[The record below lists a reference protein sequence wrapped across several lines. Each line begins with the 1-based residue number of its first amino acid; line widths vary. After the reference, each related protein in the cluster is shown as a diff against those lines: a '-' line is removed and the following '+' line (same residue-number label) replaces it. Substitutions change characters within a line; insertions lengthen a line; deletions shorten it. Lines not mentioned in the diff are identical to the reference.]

1 MHIVRGAN
9 AKARGIPADI
19 RIEDSTNTLMP
30 DKTTPFPDYGFRV
43 DWAKLNNELFGAIYA
58 DPELRARY
66 DRADSHQA
74 QLICSDLFDI
84 LVKDASEFVERFII
98 LTER

>member
-1 MHIVRGAN
+1 MQCA
-9 AKARGIPADI
+9 ARSLKPDAFRPIFAL
-19 RIEDSTNTLMP
+19 RIQRIHLMP

-74 QLICSDLFDI
+74 QLICSDLFDM

-98 LTER
+98 LTES